1 MFYDLASRL
10 DNIFLNNIFRSNEDF
25 SETGIIELKDTFY
38 SIFIY
43 IFFCVLVKDGTFIRN
58 VNGN

>member
-38 SIFIY
+38 Y
-43 IFFCVLVKDGTFIRN
+43 ILFSFFGVLVKDVAFMRN